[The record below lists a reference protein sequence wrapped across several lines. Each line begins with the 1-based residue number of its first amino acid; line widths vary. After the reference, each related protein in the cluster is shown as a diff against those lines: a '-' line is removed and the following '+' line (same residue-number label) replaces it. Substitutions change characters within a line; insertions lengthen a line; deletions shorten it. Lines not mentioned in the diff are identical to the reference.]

1 MLFLIY
7 IIVDCI
13 HFILLKEIFKLYR
26 NKLVKERTTTSSPKK
41 GEITM
46 SNTTHCTCG
55 HELRFWLVADIEQV
69 PTRYI
74 WEAYCPHCK
83 KEESTL
89 LAAQCAAEAE
99 KLLRESNLQ
108 PNC

>member
-1 MLFLIY
+1 
-7 IIVDCI
+7 
-13 HFILLKEIFKLYR
+13 
-26 NKLVKERTTTSSPKK
+26 
-41 GEITM
+41 M

-83 KEESTL
+83 KEFVTTNEK
-89 LAAQCAAEAE
+89 QVYCKDMCGQAERTKAYR
-99 KLLRESNLQ
+99 KRKREALKNK
-108 PNC
+108 